1 LSSEPSFLSPCY
13 KFEICH
19 FIYNVEYSFGCLG
32 GSHNIQNA
40 FVKKKAVWAMETSE
54 VSGCHAMKLG
64 KGGTSELCRYH
75 ANCKSVL
82 SNLITR
88 N

>member
-1 LSSEPSFLSPCY
+1 LKYVILYITSSILLAAL
-13 KFEICH
+13 
-19 FIYNVEYSFGCLG
+19 VV
-32 GSHNIQNA
+32 A
-40 FVKKKAVWAMETSE
+40 FVKKKAVWAMETNE
-54 VSGCHAMKLG
+54 VSGCHAVKLG

-75 ANCKSVL
+75 ANCESVL